1 MISCIVLDIRLN
13 LVLYDVVPSCSQK
26 FPGAAY
32 APPVF
37 ASLHSLLLSFV
48 SSLSFSLNWTT
59 LLQNQFATCII
70 RCSLVLCTA
79 PPGAVLIKYKF
90 DDGSV

>member
-1 MISCIVLDIRLN
+1 VISCIVLDIRLN

-48 SSLSFSLNWTT
+48 SSLSFSLLIGQRFFRTNSQHVLYGAHSFSAP
-59 LLQNQFATCII
+59 LLLEWC
-70 RCSLVLCTA
+70 
-79 PPGAVLIKYKF
+79 
-90 DDGSV
+90 